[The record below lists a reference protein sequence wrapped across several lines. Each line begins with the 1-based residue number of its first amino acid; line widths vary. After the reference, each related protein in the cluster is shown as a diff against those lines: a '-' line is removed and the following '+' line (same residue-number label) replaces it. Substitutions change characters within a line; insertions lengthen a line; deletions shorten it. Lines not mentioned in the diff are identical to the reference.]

1 MVTYLRE
8 RDAGK
13 PAHSFQNLP
22 GEHTRTRIS
31 LPEILA
37 CPLLTKVNTIPAGK
51 VKKKKKKS
59 RTSINFHRVETKM
72 NLRDE
77 SKQNDCLLKGRKE
90 RRKGGKEGKIKGG
103 EKSTKMNPT
112 FYIIF
117 QFISLHSQIYSKKKS
132 FSLFTK

>member
-13 PAHSFQNLP
+13 LAHSFQGLP

-37 CPLLTKVNTIPAGK
+37 CPLLTTVNTIPAGK
-51 VKKKKKKS
+51 LEKKKKKKS
-59 RTSINFHRVETKM
+59 RTSINFHRAETKM
-72 NLRDE
+72 HLRDE

-90 RRKGGKEGKIKGG
+90 RRKGGG
-103 EKSTKMNPT
+103 
-112 FYIIF
+112 
-117 QFISLHSQIYSKKKS
+117 
-132 FSLFTK
+132 